1 MRGSGLMSKRMRS
14 IRHRL
19 RQDFV
24 LRVISL
30 LGVCETLTLLPFS
43 VYRFAQGSFD
53 KGLFDGVT
61 LLVILCIVGYSW
73 CADDSQRGGLILAVA
88 STVFAG
94 ITSNALGIVGVF
106 WFFPMM
112 LTNFF
117 LTDAK
122 RALVINIV
130 MSIVMIPVLMQL
142 SRPESIF
149 SFIAS
154 SITANSCAYL
164 YARRSDLQQKS
175 LERLATHDFLTG
187 ARNRRSLQNSLAVAR
202 GRLLNEGRP
211 SSLILLDL
219 DNFKGINDR
228 FGHAY
233 GDEVL
238 AKCAN
243 LIRRSVR
250 FDDCL
255 FRFGGEEF
263 VLLLADIE
271 EADAA
276 AVAEDLRAIIASQL
290 GDPSYP
296 ITTSLGITGLHPSD
310 DVKRW
315 MKRADDALYE
325 AKHGGR
331 NRSVLKTFREEDN
344 KQSDSNQVN
353 AI

>member
-1 MRGSGLMSKRMRS
+1 MSKRTRS
-14 IRHRL
+14 ISHRL

-24 LRVISL
+24 LRVILL
-30 LGVCETLTLLPFS
+30 LGACETLTLLPFS
-43 VYRFAQGSFD
+43 LYRFVQGSFD
-53 KGLFDGVT
+53 KALFDGVT
-61 LLVILCIVGYSW
+61 LLLILSIVGYSW
-73 CADDSQRGGLILAVA
+73 WTDDSQRGGLILAVT
-88 STVFAG
+88 STVFAS
-94 ITSNALGIVGVF
+94 ITTNVLGIVGVF

-122 RALVINIV
+122 RALMINIV
-130 MSIVMIPVLMQL
+130 MCLVMIPILMQF
-142 SRPESIF
+142 SPPESLF

-175 LERLATHDFLTG
+175 LERLATHDALTG
-187 ARNRRSLQNSLAVAR
+187 ARNRRSLEDSLALAR

-228 FGHAY
+228 FGHTH

-238 AKCAN
+238 AKCAD

-263 VLLLADIE
+263 VLLLADVE
-271 EADAA
+271 ETDAA
-276 AVAEDLRAIIASQL
+276 DVAEDLRGIIASQL
-290 GDPSYP
+290 GDSSCP
-296 ITTSLGITGLHPSD
+296 ITTSLGVTGLHPSD

-315 MKRADDALYE
+315 LKRADDALYE
-325 AKHGGR
+325 AKNGGR
-331 NRSVLKTFREEDN
+331 NRVVLKPSREEN
-344 KQSDSNQVN
+344 NN
-353 AI
+353 

>member
-1 MRGSGLMSKRMRS
+1 MSERTRS
-14 IRHRL
+14 ISHRL

-43 VYRFAQGSFD
+43 LYRFIQGSVE
-53 KGLFDGVT
+53 KGLFDGVA
-61 LLVILCIVGYSW
+61 LLLILCIVGYSW
-73 CADDSQRGGLILAVA
+73 WADDSRRGGLILAVA

-94 ITSNALGIVGVF
+94 ITTNVLGIVGVF

-122 RALVINIV
+122 RALMINIV
-130 MSIVMIPVLMQL
+130 MCLVMIPILMQF

-164 YARRSDLQQKS
+164 YARRSDLQQRS
-175 LERLATHDFLTG
+175 LERLATHDALTG
-187 ARNRRSLQNSLAVAR
+187 ARNRRSLEDSLALAR
-202 GRLLNEGRP
+202 DRLLKEGRP
-211 SSLILLDL
+211 SSLVLLDL
-219 DNFKGINDR
+219 DNFKAINDR

-238 AKCAN
+238 TKCAN

-263 VLLLADIE
+263 VLLLTDVE
-271 EADAA
+271 EIDAA
-276 AVAEDLRAIIASQL
+276 DVAEDLRTIVASQL
-290 GDPSYP
+290 GDASCP
-296 ITTSLGITGLHPSD
+296 ITTSLGVTELHPLD
-310 DVKRW
+310 DVKHW
-315 MKRADDALYE
+315 LKRADDALYE
-325 AKHGGR
+325 AKNGGR
-331 NRSVLKTFREEDN
+331 NRVVLKPFREEDDN
-344 KQSDSNQVN
+344 QPDANQVN
-353 AI
+353 TI